1 MDNKYFKTNWVTQYD
16 AKMTFAGILLKHFD
30 AIAAKNRWGS
40 ETKAQYARNYEDNLL
55 PRLQGRAMSEYTAE
69 DFEQVIYSLST
80 EKSYKHST
88 LQHYRRLIKHVIAF
102 GVQYEGLTDPLWGM
116 YFSEIL
122 VPKDVVQRED
132 ITLPRSLDPV
142 MIWKIASM
150 IYATALDSG
159 ARAGLALMLES
170 GLRPKE
176 AAAVTYND
184 FTSPAQGENIPKVF
198 IHNSTIGQSR
208 NLRAGVK
215 TDNGYRP
222 AIISDTL
229 ASLLDEKK
237 KRTENLTTQK
247 TIASAPC
254 SSDIGRLPIV
264 HDKNNPSRHC
274 SSSQLTVEFRNILA
288 QTGYDQRE
296 FQLLQNV
303 VNSQDFLEEIRRI
316 TPKELG
322 FADERDPSAYA
333 CRRHY
338 NTDMHILGMSP
349 EDRQFCMGHK
359 IENPSVK
366 RSDYANED
374 LLRRVAKL
382 LAMRPYT
389 NPSVLDCKTITS
401 DYYEGDVGYNQ
412 NFAIPNRKGTMI
424 IEFFGYDLLD
434 PGKISVIATE
444 GTFISGRVYTQP
456 LNAPVGQSP
465 NVLYDYLELHRR
477 AREQAQTEQDGGL
490 ENKTDPQPQNK

>member
-1 MDNKYFKTNWVTQYD
+1 MDNKYFKNNWLTQYD
-16 AKMTFAGILLKHFD
+16 AKITFPGILLKHFD
-30 AIAAKNRWGS
+30 AIAAKNKWGS
-40 ETKAQYARNYEDNLL
+40 ETKTQYAKNYEDNLL
-55 PRLQGRAMSEYTAE
+55 PRLQERAMSEYTAE
-69 DFEQVIYSLST
+69 DFEQVIYTLSV

-102 GVQYEGLTDPLWGM
+102 GVQYEGITDPLWGM
-116 YFSEIL
+116 YFCEIL
-122 VPKDVVQRED
+122 APKDVAQREEL
-132 ITLPRSLDPV
+132 TLPRSLDPV
-142 MIWKIASM
+142 MIWKMVSM

-176 AAAVTYND
+176 AAATTYGD
-184 FTSPAQGENIPKVF
+184 LRSHQHGETFPKVYV
-198 IHNSTIGQSR
+198 HNSTIGTSH
-208 NLRAGVK
+208 NLRTGVK
-215 TDNGYRP
+215 TENGYRV
-222 AIISDTL
+222 AMISDTL
-229 ASLLDEKK
+229 ASLLEEKQAY
-237 KRTENLTTQK
+237 TENLITQDN
-247 TIASAPC
+247 TASAPC
-254 SSDIGRLPIV
+254 SADISRLPIV
-264 HDKNNPSRHC
+264 HDTSNPFCHC

-288 QTGYDQRE
+288 QTGYNQRE
-296 FQLLQNV
+296 YQLLQNI
-303 VNSQDFLEEIRRI
+303 VNSPDFMDAIKRV
-316 TPKELG
+316 TPVELG
-322 FADERDPSAYA
+322 FTAERDPSAYA

-389 NPSVLDCKTITS
+389 NPSVLDRKTITS
-401 DYYEGDVGYNQ
+401 DCYEGDVGYNQ
-412 NFAIPNRKGTMI
+412 NFAIPNRKGTLI

-434 PGKISVIATE
+434 PGKISVTAPE

-456 LNAPVGQSP
+456 LNAPVVQSP
-465 NVLYDYLELHRR
+465 NVLYDYLEMHRR
-477 AREQAQTEQDGGL
+477 AREQAQAEQDSEL
-490 ENKTDPQPQNK
+490 EKKK